1 MINCI
6 APFEVPRFENEDY
19 GFELYFF
26 GDRQEGSVGYL
37 PEAWADFKDEF
48 KRSKRKKAAIGL
60 GDYGDWL
67 RPSLRPAVSG
77 ALGKDDSARRMLD
90 KAILKEHDKIIDA
103 HSFLEG
109 YMIGVHEGHHNWT
122 TLDQINLDQRLATAL
137 KTRFLGFTATT
148 RLVLRAMYDGNVAR
162 RKDGYC
168 TNGHVVTLFSTH
180 GNANGRKVPG
190 ALAWVENNLA
200 NSILADL
207 YVIGHGCKSGNDAPN
222 ERVEVRRVGPP
233 GIKRSVPR
241 IMAVGGFTRSYT
253 DGWESDYVQRAGMS
267 PQPPG
272 WGVIRFKLV
281 NTVNK
286 SIAHGI
292 TSRRSK
298 QMDISCINR
307 FYTEQDD

>member
-6 APFEVPRFENEDY
+6 APFEVPHLERD

-26 GDRQEGSVGYL
+26 GDRQEGSTGYL
-37 PEAWADFKDEF
+37 PEAWAAFKDEF
-48 KRSKRKKAAIGL
+48 KRSKCKKAAIGL

-67 RPSLRPAVSG
+67 RPSLRPAVAG

-103 HSFLEG
+103 HAFLEG

-122 TLDQINLDQRLATAL
+122 TLDQINLDQRLAAAL

-148 RLVLRAMYDGNVAR
+148 RIVLRAAYCGIKAHRGKEGNLDSGR
-162 RKDGYC
+162 
-168 TNGHVVTLFSTH
+168 VVTLFSTH

-200 NSILADL
+200 NSLIADI
-207 YVIGHGCKSGNDAPN
+207 YVVGHGCKSGNDAPN
-222 ERVEVRRVGPP
+222 ERVEVRRLGPP
-233 GIKRSVPR
+233 GVRRSVPR

-281 NTVNK
+281 Q
-286 SIAHGI
+286 GI
-292 TSRRSK
+292 NRSLARGFTSRKSK
-298 QMDISCINR
+298 QIDISCINR